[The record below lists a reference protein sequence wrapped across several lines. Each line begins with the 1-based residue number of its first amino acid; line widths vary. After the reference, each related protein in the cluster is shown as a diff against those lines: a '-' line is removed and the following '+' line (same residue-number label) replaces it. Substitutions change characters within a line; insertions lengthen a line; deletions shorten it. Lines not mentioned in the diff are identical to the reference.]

1 MLNKEEAI
9 HLLRRVADQLEYRGI
24 EPASDI
30 EKLRVLAH
38 QLEHEWGIGKHYDY

>member
-1 MLNKEEAI
+1 MITKKEAI
-9 HLLRRVADQLEYRGI
+9 DLLNRVATLLEQRGI

-38 QLEHEWGIGKHYDY
+38 YIDVMGVK

>member
-1 MLNKEEAI
+1 MLSKKEAI
-9 HLLRRVADQLEYRGI
+9 DLLSRVADKLEYRGI

-38 QLEHEWGIGKHYDY
+38 YIDVMWVK

>member
-9 HLLRRVADQLEYRGI
+9 HLLLRVANQLEYRGI
-24 EPASDI
+24 EPAADT

-38 QLEHEWGIGKHYDY
+38 QLEREWRI